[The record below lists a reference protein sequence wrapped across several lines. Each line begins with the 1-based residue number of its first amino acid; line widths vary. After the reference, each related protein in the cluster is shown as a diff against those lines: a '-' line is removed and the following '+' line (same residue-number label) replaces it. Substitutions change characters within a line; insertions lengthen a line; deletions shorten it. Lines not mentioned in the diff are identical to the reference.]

1 MPQLLSIRDLH
12 VRFRTLDGPVHVLR
26 GVDLAIG
33 ARERVAVVGES
44 GSGKS
49 VTARTILGLLPRTKS
64 EIAGSVAFQG
74 TELTKLSERSYRELR
89 GRQISMIFQ
98 DPTAA
103 LSPVFPIR
111 AQLRRVAERDGAR
124 LSAAALEEKMRQALR
139 DVSIADPERVL
150 DSYSFQLSGG
160 LNQRVMIAASLMNR
174 PSLLIADEPGTALDV
189 TVQEQSLRVMER
201 LSEAAGTAILFISH
215 NLGVV
220 RRFAHRVYV
229 MYAGRIVESAP
240 TDELF
245 ARPRHHYTRL
255 LLASVPRLGST
266 DLPVGIDGTMP
277 DYRERGTGC
286 AFLPRCPKAIDAC
299 TAPIAM
305 RSVSPS
311 HSVAC
316 VRDALSP

>member
-1 MPQLLSIRDLH
+1 MSDLLRVSDFH
-12 VRFRTLDGPVHVLR
+12 VKFATIDGPVHVLR

-33 ARERVAVVGES
+33 VQERVAVVGES

-49 VTARTILGLLPRTKS
+49 VTARAILGLLPASKTQVS
-64 EIAGSVAFQG
+64 GSIIFQG
-74 TELTKLSERSYRELR
+74 AELTRLSERKYRALR
-89 GRQISMIFQ
+89 GRAISMIFQ

-103 LSPVFPIR
+103 LSPVFPVR
-111 AQLRRVAERDGAR
+111 SQLRRIVARDGGR
-124 LSAAALEEKMRQALR
+124 LGEAAIEEKMRQALV

-174 PSLLIADEPGTALDV
+174 PSLLIADEPGTALDA

-201 LSEAAGTAILFISH
+201 LSEAHGTAILFISH

-229 MYAGRIVESAP
+229 MYAGRIVEAASTAEIF
-240 TDELF
+240 TN
-245 ARPRHHYTRL
+245 PRHPYTRL

-266 DLPVGIDGTMP
+266 DLPLGIEGSIP
-277 DYRERGTGC
+277 DYHEEPAGC
-286 AFLPRCPKAIDAC
+286 PFIPRCPAAIALC
-299 TAPIAM
+299 TAPVVM
-305 RSVSPS
+305 RSISES

-316 VRDALSP
+316 VSESAQE